1 MQEKS
6 NPSMDLNTLN
16 EEVQQLQQQ
25 LTLLRQE
32 HAEINAIID
41 SLANISE
48 LKKKEELLMSV
59 GGGVFIP
66 INIEK
71 LSNVLVNVGGDVI
84 IRKSISDAKNMIEK
98 QAEDLQ
104 SYIVDV
110 EKEVSKRVMLA
121 KMVYRQ
127 AK

>member
-1 MQEKS
+1 MQEK
-6 NPSMDLNTLN
+6 NNASMDLNTLN

-48 LKKKEELLMSV
+48 LKKKEEILVSV

-71 LSNVLVNVGGDVI
+71 LSSVLVNVGGDVML
-84 IRKSISDAKNMIEK
+84 KKTMPDARSMVEK

-104 SYIVDV
+104 GYIGDV
-110 EKEVSKRVMLA
+110 EKELSKRVMLA
-121 KMVYRQ
+121 KMLHR
-127 AK
+127 

>member
-1 MQEKS
+1 MQEK
-6 NPSMDLNTLN
+6 NNASMDLNTLN

-48 LKKKEELLMSV
+48 LKKKEEILVSV

-71 LSNVLVNVGGDVI
+71 LSSVLVNVGGDVMLKKTMPDV
-84 IRKSISDAKNMIEK
+84 RSMVEK

-104 SYIVDV
+104 GYIGDV
-110 EKEVSKRVMLA
+110 EKELSKRVMLA
-121 KMVYRQ
+121 KMLHR
-127 AK
+127 